1 MPVHLKDDFLLSL
14 KISTPALKKMLTMVD
29 LVLRNNISPA
39 ISVPQLHEE
48 VPDDPNACHP
58 AKFLKLDLQ
67 RDSEDY
73 LRLSRNSVNAFARF
87 KEEWEMGHAVVFE
100 GGTDLIKADWSPT
113 FFTEHYGG
121 ESANVVDCETKENIT
136 MTVKDFFKFFLDPEL
151 SRKQILKLPDWPPHS
166 DFRAKFP
173 DHYNDFL
180 CNTPFLDYSGFTGCR
195 NLAARLP
202 VSYLP
207 PDLGPKMYN
216 AFGSSDAGDYGQGT
230 TPIHLDMADAV
241 NVMMYCS
248 SSPADRPAAVWDIY
262 ALKDLPK
269 LREYLNEYVERTGCA
284 PNMEDCIHDQMFY
297 LNQMMRE
304 ELWKKKG
311 VRAWRIFQNPGDAIF
326 VPAGCAHQDSLTA
339 IVSILTKFVQMTT
352 TIFTNAAIVGG
363 GDRRYTVVVHDGVV
377 QAVRTVSDV
386 ETGVSISDD
395 DDVVDLR
402 GAFVLAPSLVDHHVH
417 SAAWTLHMRRLNLFA
432 AVSAAEV
439 LSLVAD
445 RILKV
450 PKSSEVLVGCGFRV
464 GSWPDLDDLNRDSL
478 DQVSNGHPVAL
489 ICSDLHSMVCNS
501 AALSILGSAFESES
515 ESGWLREKPC
525 FDATVKLGDVG
536 DELLDSWVEE
546 MALDAARKGVTEIV
560 DFEMNDNLSSWTRRI
575 SVKGFRTLR
584 VRAGMYQPHIHNAIS
599 RKLKSGDVVPDTH
612 GLLTV
617 GPYKIITDGSL
628 GTQTAYC
635 HSFYPNTRSNG
646 LWIYEDETLRTM
658 AEYGTANS
666 LTLAI
671 HAIGDKANQKT
682 LEILSSLSTGP
693 PLLGSSIEHAQLV
706 SEEDTAV
713 FAQLGLIASIQP
725 EHLNDDREL
734 CMRFWPSCNHR
745 AFPYRSL
752 LEAGASLKLGS
763 DAPVAPLDPWRA
775 IAAAVSRSRGAV
787 DIGGEFEDGFHP
799 EQKIERIDAW
809 VASTSNGK
817 VNPEKGDR
825 ADLCILNADPLE
837 CDIEQLRNMEV
848 FGTMLGGKWTFKNI

>member
-1 MPVHLKDDFLLSL
+1 
-14 KISTPALKKMLTMVD
+14 
-29 LVLRNNISPA
+29 
-39 ISVPQLHEE
+39 
-48 VPDDPNACHP
+48 
-58 AKFLKLDLQ
+58 
-67 RDSEDY
+67 
-73 LRLSRNSVNAFARF
+73 
-87 KEEWEMGHAVVFE
+87 
-100 GGTDLIKADWSPT
+100 
-113 FFTEHYGG
+113 
-121 ESANVVDCETKENIT
+121 
-136 MTVKDFFKFFLDPEL
+136 
-151 SRKQILKLPDWPPHS
+151 
-166 DFRAKFP
+166 
-173 DHYNDFL
+173 
-180 CNTPFLDYSGFTGCR
+180 
-195 NLAARLP
+195 
-202 VSYLP
+202 
-207 PDLGPKMYN
+207 
-216 AFGSSDAGDYGQGT
+216 
-230 TPIHLDMADAV
+230 
-241 NVMMYCS
+241 
-248 SSPADRPAAVWDIY
+248 
-262 ALKDLPK
+262 
-269 LREYLNEYVERTGCA
+269 
-284 PNMEDCIHDQMFY
+284 
-297 LNQMMRE
+297 
-304 ELWKKKG
+304 
-311 VRAWRIFQNPGDAIF
+311 
-326 VPAGCAHQDSLTA
+326 
-339 IVSILTKFVQMTT
+339 MTT

-450 PKSSEVLVGCGFRV
+450 PK
-464 GSWPDLDDLNRDSL
+464 
-478 DQVSNGHPVAL
+478 
-489 ICSDLHSMVCNS
+489 
-501 AALSILGSAFESES
+501 SES

-635 HSFYPNTRSNG
+635 RSFYPNTRSNG